1 MPVSESAHLP
11 EDIRPGESC
20 FAFSPDYPVEA
31 HSSSCAQD
39 DDYAAALTLH
49 QCKIS
54 SIDASGSASFKR
66 ASSRTE
72 FLNTNRALC

>member
-11 EDIRPGESC
+11 EDIRPGENY

-49 QCKIS
+49 
-54 SIDASGSASFKR
+54 
-66 ASSRTE
+66 
-72 FLNTNRALC
+72 